1 MAYHDVA
8 LKHAGFFAQGILGAL
23 LGQLAQ
29 FTCGK
34 LVQIL
39 RNLCAEPIVC
49 YVVVDRPGAYAL
61 NVRLVQLVRAGG
73 IKKLCAVIRG
83 NRIAQKHHV
92 SPFSS
97 EIDIEVAIVRHSSSS
112 FILIGMP

>member
-1 MAYHDVA
+1 MRHDVA
-8 LKHAGFFAQGILGAL
+8 LKHAGFCAQGIPGAL
-23 LGQLAQ
+23 LGQFAQ
-29 FTCGK
+29 LDCGK

-39 RNLCAEPIVC
+39 RNLCAVPFVR
-49 YVVVDRPGAYAL
+49 YAVVDRPGAHAL
-61 NVRLVQLVRAGG
+61 NVRLVQIVRASG
-73 IKKLCAVIRG
+73 IKKLRAVIRG